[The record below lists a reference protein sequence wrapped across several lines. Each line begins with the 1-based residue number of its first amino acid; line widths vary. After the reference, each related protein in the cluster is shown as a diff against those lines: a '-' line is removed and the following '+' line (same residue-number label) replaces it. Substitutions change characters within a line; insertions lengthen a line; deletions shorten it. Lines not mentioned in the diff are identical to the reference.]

1 MRNLESGAFSVAGV
15 PLIQFF
21 IKALRKINFPHALLK
36 TVPQNLIREI
46 SGGDALRGNTRP
58 HPEHDG

>member
-1 MRNLESGAFSVAGV
+1 MGGF
-15 PLIQFF
+15 LI
-21 IKALRKINFPHALLK
+21 ACTMLH
-36 TVPQNLIREI
+36 I

>member
-1 MRNLESGAFSVAGV
+1 MR
-15 PLIQFF
+15 I
-21 IKALRKINFPHALLK
+21 ALRWCAPALRNPPVNGFLLN
-36 TVPQNLIREI
+36 TV